1 MAGIYATLIKLDP
14 GAQTRVS
21 FGPFDRVEV
30 EDSDLVGYVG
40 EEPTLVAYILE
51 DGLEVPNDDTLYNR
65 SQITVGEPD
74 A

>member
-1 MAGIYATLIKLDP
+1 MAALYVTLIKLDP

-21 FGPFDRVEV
+21 FCPFDRVEV

-40 EEPTLVAYILE
+40 EEPMLIAYILE
-51 DGLEVPNDDTLYNR
+51 DGLEAPNADTLYNR
-65 SQITVGEPD
+65 SQITIGEPN

>member
-1 MAGIYATLIKLDP
+1 MAALYVTLIKLDP
-14 GAQTRVS
+14 GAQTCVS

-40 EEPTLVAYILE
+40 EEPTLIAYILE
-51 DGLEVPNDDTLYNR
+51 DGLEAPNADTLYNR
-65 SQITVGEPD
+65 SQITIGEPN